1 MWHRLQKAA
10 TKRFCG
16 MTAFRMLDRLDMI
29 PRDLFYALRTL
40 RTSKEW
46 SAAAVLSLALGI
58 GSSAVLFSVFQ
69 NYALEQLP
77 VHNPEEL
84 VTMRWSGEQLIRRAS
99 YHYAHIAEA
108 DGGSGG
114 HTFPFE
120 VVEQLL
126 SARRTLADAI
136 TFAPTGAMNAFANGR
151 AEFVNGQF
159 VSGNFYSSLGVEAVE
174 GRVILPYDDIESAAP
189 VVVISQQYRARRF
202 GMDEPVVGET
212 LTINGMPFTVAGVSP
227 ASFRDLIVRG
237 LPDAPDVTIPLA
249 LEPRLRGSG
258 SLLRS
263 PSTWWLSVMGRMRP
277 GVRKE
282 SVETELGL
290 VFQQAVRAS
299 AETQMGELHSPLRLP
314 RLLVVPGGHGVSDP
328 SRDVVSRLAILAGML
343 GSVLVIVCVNVAG
356 LLFSRG
362 TVRRREIVVR
372 AAVGASRG
380 RLIVQLLTE
389 SVVLA
394 GAGGTVGL
402 VAAIWSAPWLSTV
415 VLPRLPADITIVS
428 GPVLLF
434 ATALTVAGGILF
446 GVVPA
451 IYTTRPALAPLAR
464 RGPGT
469 FSSRRT
475 RLGRSLMAVQIAL
488 TVFLLVAAGLFW
500 RTLSNL
506 QQIDLGF
513 NPDNVVTFALQP
525 SLSGYSRERATLLYR
540 DLEDQ
545 LLTIP
550 GIHSVSSSAI
560 GGTLLDGGGVRVG
573 IQLRNRTDNPE
584 ASMLSVDPDFFDTL
598 QIPLVLGR
606 MFSSDDTLTSQPV
619 ALVNQAFAREFFP
632 DGGTIGERFRGGPNE
647 VEVVGVVGDA
657 KVNSLRVPAPPTFYL
672 PVMQLSLPGRS
683 VVIRTAGSPR
693 SAIPTIEAA
702 LRRLDSRLPIGNI
715 STFSERIS
723 ANHLGSERLLALTS
737 SAFGGLALVTA
748 MVGLFGL
755 MSYSIVRRTKE
766 IGVRMALGAARGDV
780 LRSVMVEISLI
791 VGLGVL
797 VGLGAALAVQRLRR
811 KPAF

>member
-16 MTAFRMLDRLDMI
+16 MTAFRMLDMLDMI

-108 DGGSGG
+108 DGASGG

-227 ASFRDLIVRG
+227 AGFRDLIVRG

-464 RGPGT
+464 RGPWDVLQPTHSAG
-469 FSSRRT
+469 SLANGGPDRSDG
-475 RLGRSLMAVQIAL
+475 LSPGGGRSLLAD
-488 TVFLLVAAGLFW
+488 
-500 RTLSNL
+500 TLESSTDRSRI
-506 QQIDLGF
+506 QPRQRRDI
-513 NPDNVVTFALQP
+513 ALQP
-525 SLSGYSRERATLLYR
+525 SLSGYSRERAILLYR

-550 GIHSVSSSAI
+550 GIHSVSSSAV

-632 DGGTIGERFRGGPNE
+632 DGGTIGKRFRGGPNE
-647 VEVVGVVGDA
+647 VEVVGG
-657 KVNSLRVPAPPTFYL
+657 RRRCQGQ
-672 PVMQLSLPGRS
+672 QLAR
-683 VVIRTAGSPR
+683 PR
-693 SAIPTIEAA
+693 AA
-702 LRRLDSRLPIGNI
+702 DV
-715 STFSERIS
+715 
-723 ANHLGSERLLALTS
+723 LLASDAAFAAGAKRRDPNGRVS
-737 SAFGGLALVTA
+737 SIRH
-748 MVGLFGL
+748 
-755 MSYSIVRRTKE
+755 SDY
-766 IGVRMALGAARGDV
+766 
-780 LRSVMVEISLI
+780 RSCIASS
-791 VGLGVL
+791 
-797 VGLGAALAVQRLRR
+797 
-811 KPAF
+811 